1 MIRTISKI
9 AVLFVFASSYI
20 SAQERV
26 TIVGDSLV
34 GGKIDG
40 ESIREV
46 FGNVVITQG
55 DVTVT
60 CRKALQ
66 FLNRNE
72 FELTGNVVA
81 TQDTITLFTEKGR
94 YFGDFKMARSDTS
107 IMMYDG
113 NVVLSADFGT
123 HFFDEKKSVFTSDV
137 ELFDSLS
144 TLKSDELIYYNDLD
158 KAVATGNVII
168 ADSSSVIYADS
179 LIHIREKNYTKA
191 FENVKIK
198 NPENN
203 TDIFCG
209 MLEDFGDSNYTKIS
223 INPVM
228 IKIDT
233 SNNGRIDSLLIAANF
248 MESFDDDNPR
258 LKATDSVEIVRGEFS
273 SINERTVYFRDND
286 AISTYKKE
294 SEKKQPVMWFGN
306 TQLLGDSVYIKL
318 IDNQLNEI
326 DIFEHSII
334 ISKNENFDFRYD
346 QISGDT
352 LKLFFKE
359 SKLDF
364 AEVFGGVLSIYYI
377 YDENAP
383 EGLIKATSK
392 NAKIIFNDNK
402 VNKVNLYVEPDS
414 EYHPEKLVRGS
425 EKEFTLPSFMLFE
438 NRPNK
443 ESILKRR

>member
-377 YDENAP
+377 YDENAT

>member
-94 YFGDFKMARSDTS
+94 YFGEFKMARSDTS

>member
-9 AVLFVFASSYI
+9 AVLIVFASSYI

-94 YFGDFKMARSDTS
+94 YFGEFKMARSDTS

>member
-1 MIRTISKI
+1 MIRTIFTI
-9 AVLFVFASSYI
+9 VIFYFLLSSYI
-20 SAQERV
+20 FAQERV
-26 TIVGDSLV
+26 TIVGDSLI

-46 FGNVVITQG
+46 IGNVVITQG

-60 CRKALQ
+60 CREAVQ
-66 FLNRNE
+66 FINRNE
-72 FELTGNVVA
+72 FELTGNIVA
-81 TQDTITLFTEKGR
+81 VQDTITLFTEKGR
-94 YFGDFKMARSDTS
+94 YFGEFKMARSDTS

-123 HFFDEKKSVFTSDV
+123 HFFDEKRSVFTSDV
-137 ELFDSLS
+137 ELFDSLN
-144 TLKSDELIYYNDLD
+144 TLKSDELIYFNNLD

-168 ADSSSVIYADS
+168 ADSSNVIYADS
-179 LIHIREKNYTKA
+179 LIHIRENNYTKA
-191 FENVKIK
+191 FENVVIK
-198 NPENN
+198 TPENN

-233 SNNGRIDSLLIAANF
+233 SESGRIDTLLIAANF
-248 MESFDDDNPR
+248 MESFDDENPL
-258 LKATDSVEIVRGEFS
+258 LKAVDSVEIVRGQFS
-273 SINERTVYFRDND
+273 STNERTVYFREED
-286 AISTYKKE
+286 AISTYKIE
-294 SEKKQPVMWFGN
+294 GEKKQPVMWFEN
-306 TQLLGDSVYIKL
+306 TQLLGDSVYIK
-318 IDNQLNEI
+318 IMDNQLHEI

-334 ISKNENFDFRYD
+334 ISKNESFEFRYD

-352 LKLFFKE
+352 LKLFFEE
-359 SKLDF
+359 SKLEF

-377 YDENAP
+377 YDENTP

-392 NAKIIFNDNK
+392 NAKIIFNENR
-402 VNKVNLYVEPDS
+402 VNKVNLYIEPDS
-414 EYHPEKLVRGS
+414 EYHPEKLVKGS

-438 NRPNK
+438 NRPSK
-443 ESILKRR
+443 ESILKRK

>member
-9 AVLFVFASSYI
+9 AVLIVFASSYI

-94 YFGDFKMARSDTS
+94 YFGEFKMARSDTS

-377 YDENAP
+377 YDENAT

>member
-1 MIRTISKI
+1 VIRTISKI
-9 AVLFVFASSYI
+9 AVLIVFASSYI

-94 YFGDFKMARSDTS
+94 YFGEFKMARSDTS